1 MRDEKHLATQG
12 PVFLSCANEK
22 EIFSVTLIQSRLP
35 VFTFVSEQI
44 ANYSKSIPMHRP
56 RQLFSWYSFIKG
68 LQVYNAKDWLQFPL
82 SHMGITSF
90 IINYSQL

>member
-1 MRDEKHLATQG
+1 MRDEKHLATQV
-12 PVFLSCANEK
+12 PVFPPCANEK
-22 EIFSVTLIQSRLP
+22 GIFSVTLIQSRPP

-44 ANYSKSIPMHRP
+44 ANYSKSISIRRP

-82 SHMGITSF
+82 VHMGITSF
-90 IINYSQL
+90 IMNYSQL